1 MGIERI
7 KIENYKSI
15 KKCNLNLSQ
24 LNALIGENG
33 CGKTNVISAIKY
45 FYNNIISENDDGEI
59 FDKNNSF
66 SNTVRIGIEYD
77 CTHLRRLDLYYKFYI
92 QMLHYI

>member
-45 FYNNIISENDDGEI
+45 FYNNLISEMMTAKYLIKTIHIVTLSKQEQNMI
-59 FDKNNSF
+59 
-66 SNTVRIGIEYD
+66 VHI
-77 CTHLRRLDLYYKFYI
+77 
-92 QMLHYI
+92 